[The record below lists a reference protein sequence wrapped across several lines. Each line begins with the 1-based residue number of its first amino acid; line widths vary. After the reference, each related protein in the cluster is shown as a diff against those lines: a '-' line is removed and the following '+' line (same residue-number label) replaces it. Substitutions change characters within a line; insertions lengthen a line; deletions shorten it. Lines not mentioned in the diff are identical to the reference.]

1 MKITKI
7 VITGGPSGGKTTAM
21 SWVQNA
27 FTKLGYTVLFVPETA
42 TEFITGGVA
51 PWTCGT
57 NLEYQK
63 VQMRLQLEKE
73 RLFEQAARTMKADKL
88 LIVCDRG
95 AIDNKV
101 YMTDEDFAQVLADV
115 GCSERELLDRYD
127 AVFHLVTAAKGLPQ
141 FYTLENNKARYESIE
156 QAADVDD
163 RLIAAWSGH
172 RHLRVIDNATDFN
185 SKLRRLIAE
194 MRAFLGEPQPR
205 EIQRKFLIAYPDLDW
220 LESLPEATKMEIV
233 QTDLIS
239 REDVAL
245 RVHQRAE
252 GDSVFYFKT
261 YNHPLDDSTRV
272 EVEERLSKRE
282 YQDLLQEADPN
293 KKQVRKTRYRLTHE
307 GQYFEIDLF
316 PMWSD
321 KAILETELSEE
332 DTPIHFPGHLGIIR
346 EVTEDAAYTRA
357 AIAEQM

>member
-1 MKITKI
+1 MKISKV

-21 SWVQNA
+21 SWIQNA
-27 FTKLGYTVLFVPETA
+27 FSKLGYTVLFVPETA

-101 YMTDEDFAQVLADV
+101 YMTEAEFQAVLADI
-115 GCSERELLDRYD
+115 GATEQELLLRYD
-127 AVFHLVTAAKGLPQ
+127 AVFHLVTAAKGLAQ
-141 FYTLENNKARYESIE
+141 FYTTENNKARYESAE

-172 RHLRVIDNATDFN
+172 PSLHIIDNATDFN
-185 SKLRRLIAE
+185 AKLRRLIAE

-205 EIQRKFLIAYPDLDW
+205 EIKRKFLIAYPDIKW
-220 LESLPEATKMEIV
+220 LESLPELRKMEIV
-233 QTDLIS
+233 QTDIIS

-245 RVHQRAE
+245 RVHRRAE
-252 GDSVFYFKT
+252 ADSVVYFKT
-261 YNHPLDDSTRV
+261 YDQPLNETERV

-282 YQDLLQEADPN
+282 YHDLLREADPN
-293 KKQVRKTRYRLTHE
+293 KKPVRKTRYRLNHE
-307 GQYFEIDLF
+307 GQYFEIDLY
-316 PMWSD
+316 PMWND

-332 DTPIHFPGHLGIIR
+332 DTPIHFPGRIGVIR
-346 EVTEDAAYTRA
+346 EVTDDENYTRT